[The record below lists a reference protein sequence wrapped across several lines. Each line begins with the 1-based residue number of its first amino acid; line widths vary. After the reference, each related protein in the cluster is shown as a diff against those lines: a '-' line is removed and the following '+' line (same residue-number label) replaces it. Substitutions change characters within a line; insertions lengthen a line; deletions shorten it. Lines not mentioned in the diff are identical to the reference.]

1 MISKVFLIFTSEFS
15 IYYFIE
21 AISENDFQ
29 EGINEI
35 SDDEMTNDIKLNFF
49 NELNH
54 KKNKE
59 TNHNEIRKQVKT
71 KNRICNIIN

>member
-1 MISKVFLIFTSEFS
+1 
-15 IYYFIE
+15 
-21 AISENDFQ
+21 
-29 EGINEI
+29 
-35 SDDEMTNDIKLNFF
+35 MTNDIKLNFF